1 MLIIADLTNFG
12 LCLIVDLVDDLV
24 EAVLD
29 DLEIDL
35 GGFLGVD
42 LDRSDILDLLTHMV
56 HSPADRAVH
65 MAAENFVLLNRTD
78 LKTVK
83 IYLIHSGLITSD
95 STIDISPIIIPRVVY
110 KSWSHIDRGSV
121 LGLILISFGA
131 FEKIIISN
139 HI

>member
-29 DLEIDL
+29 DLEIDP

-42 LDRSDILDLLTHMV
+42 LDRFDILDLLTRTV

-83 IYLIHSGLITSD
+83 IYLIHSRLITSD
-95 STIDISPIIIPRVVY
+95 STIDISPIIIPRVIY